1 MNNRA
6 ADPMPDGLRP
16 KMNHIAQLGFTN
28 CSRKICQ
35 QESLK
40 SPSVGGLRGGSWRL
54 ATEVLA
60 QTKKSESFLPAV
72 ERVQAVG
79 PGKPAQ
85 LVPLRFIYT
94 NKLEQLERRGPRHP
108 HPEASRGGI
117 REVAVVICEP
127 GLSWFGVL
135 QIVSQLSKKSN
146 PTPRRNAV
154 IESSADNNNFLFW

>member
-1 MNNRA
+1 MVNNRA

-60 QTKKSESFLPAV
+60 QTKKSDSFLPAV

-127 GLSWFGVL
+127 G
-135 QIVSQLSKKSN
+135 
-146 PTPRRNAV
+146 
-154 IESSADNNNFLFW
+154 